1 MKNRIDIKKSKYFI
15 LPNEIFSLGLNSY
28 EIAIYAYLLYC
39 ENRQT
44 YECYP
49 SATTIG
55 KHVGLNKKTVLKYVH
70 QLEEKELISIE
81 HSFGLTKAGTYRNG
95 NLIYHIDDIKYA
107 VDRKNRIEKKRIES
121 NRKLKSKLL
130 PKLKEKS
137 FKRRHKFKTNRRN
150 GIIDLE
156 ISPVS
161 ESTANFSG
169 NIALTPEEYSCI
181 L

>member
-1 MKNRIDIKKSKYFI
+1 MNNRIDIKKSKYFI

-55 KHVGLNKKTVLKYVH
+55 KHIGLNKKTVLKYVH
-70 QLEEKELISIE
+70 SLEEKELISIE
-81 HSFGLTKAGTYRNG
+81 HSYGLTKAGTYRNG
-95 NLIYHIDDIKYA
+95 NLIYHIDDIRYA

-130 PKLKEKS
+130 PRLKDKS
-137 FKRRHKFKTNRRN
+137 FRRRHRFSFNKTDN
-150 GIIDLE
+150 GISLDITPAKDT
-156 ISPVS
+156 INS
-161 ESTANFSG
+161 FSG
-169 NIALTPEEYSCI
+169 NIALTPEEFTKI
-181 L
+181 